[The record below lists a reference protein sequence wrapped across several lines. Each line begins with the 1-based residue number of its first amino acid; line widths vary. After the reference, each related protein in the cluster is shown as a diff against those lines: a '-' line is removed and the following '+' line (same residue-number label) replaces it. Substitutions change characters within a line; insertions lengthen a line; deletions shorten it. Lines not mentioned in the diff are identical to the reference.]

1 MGKGDE
7 FMQGYLE
14 NFIHTILIPGI
25 SKIFIAAVVLI
36 VGIIAIRWGIKK
48 IKLLVYKS
56 KMDASLK
63 PFLVSLIDALLK
75 VFLAV
80 TVVSILGVE
89 TSSFVAVLAS
99 AGLAVGLALQGSLS
113 NIAGGVLILTTK
125 PFAVGDYI
133 EVSGQSGTV
142 QAIKIFQ
149 TEIVTPDNKVIF
161 IPNGSLANSVIVN
174 YSKKPTRR
182 GDMKFGV
189 SYEANSCEVIE
200 VIKDVIN
207 KQPLV
212 LKEPEPLVRMAEHG
226 DNAVIY
232 IARVW
237 VNSKDYWEV
246 YYNIIEEI
254 KKRFDENNISI
265 PYPQIDVHLKNK

>member
-1 MGKGDE
+1 
-7 FMQGYLE
+7 MQGYLE

-182 GDMKFGV
+182 VDMKFGV

>member
-182 GDMKFGV
+182 VDMKFGV
-189 SYEANSCEVIE
+189 SYDVNSCEVIN
-200 VIKDVIN
+200 VIKDVIS

-212 LKEPEPLVRMAEHG
+212 LKEPEPLVRMSEHG

-237 VNSKDYWEV
+237 VDSKNYWEA
-246 YYNIIEEI
+246 YYNIIEEV
-254 KKRFDENNISI
+254 KKRFDEKNISI
-265 PYPQIDVHLKNK
+265 PYPQIDVHIKN